1 MKRSPAPSRIVV
13 ENVQPAVDG
22 GRFPVKRTVGARLEV
37 TAQVFAD
44 GHDVLKAVV
53 RYRRESE
60 THWSE
65 VPMEPLGN
73 DRWRGTF
80 AIAALEPYRYTVEG
94 WADAFRTWTRGLARK
109 QEAGTVEPVD
119 VRVGAELVSE
129 AAARARGADAQA
141 LQAEAEA
148 LRDDRASLAER
159 TTRALGAELDA
170 LMDRHPDRRRS
181 GWAPCELAVNVER
194 ERALFGAW
202 YEMFPRS
209 ASPAPGRHG
218 TLRDVEARLE
228 YVSGMGFDVLYL
240 PPIHPVGRAHRKG
253 RNNARAAERGDV
265 GSPWAIGGPEGGHT
279 AVHPELGTLEDFR
292 RLLEAARA
300 RGIEVAMD
308 LAFQCSPDHPWVRE
322 HPEWF
327 RQRPD
332 GSIQYA
338 ENPPKK
344 YEDIFP
350 LDFDTPAWRELWDG
364 LQAVVLFW
372 IGQGVRIFRVDNPHT
387 KAFPFW
393 EWLIA
398 EVRKAHPETI
408 FLAEAFTRPSVMYR
422 LAKIGFSQ
430 SYTYFSWRN
439 TKQELTEYLREL
451 TTTEVR
457 EYFRPNFWPNTPDIL
472 TETLQFGGR
481 PAFQARLVLAAT
493 LGASYGVYGPPFELL
508 EDRPRTAGSEE
519 YLDSEKYEVRQWD
532 LGRPDSLRDLMARLN
547 RARRENPVLHD
558 NAGLRFHEIDNP
570 QLIAYSKTASDL
582 SNVVLAVVNLD
593 PHHVHSGWLELPLRE
608 LGLPEAGPYQV
619 HDLLTDARFFW
630 NGPRNYVQ
638 LDPRAVPAHVFR
650 IRRHAR
656 SERDFDY
663 FL

>member
-13 ENVQPAVDG
+13 ENVQPAVDRG
-22 GRFPVKRTVGARLEV
+22 GFPVKRTVGVRLEV

-60 THWSE
+60 TLWSE

-73 DRWRGTF
+73 DRWRGAF

-119 VRVGAELVSE
+119 LRVGAELVSE
-129 AAARARGADAQA
+129 AAARARGADAPA

-148 LRDDRASLAER
+148 LRDERTSLAER
-159 TTRALGAELDA
+159 TARALGAELGA
-170 LMDRHPDRRRS
+170 LMDHHPDRTRS
-181 GWAPCELAVNVER
+181 GRAPCELAVSVER

-209 ASPAPGRHG
+209 ASPAPGRHA

-228 YVSGMGFDVLYL
+228 YVAGMGFDVLYL

-253 RNNARAAERGDV
+253 RNNAPTAERGDV

-350 LDFDTPAWRELWDG
+350 LDFDTPAWRELWDA

-439 TKQELTEYLREL
+439 TKHELTEYLREL
-451 TTTEVR
+451 ITTEVR

-519 YLDSEKYEVRQWD
+519 YLDSEKYEVRHWD

-547 RARRENPVLHD
+547 RARRENAALHD

-570 QLIAYSKTASDL
+570 QLIAYSKTTPDL

-608 LGLPEAGPYQV
+608 LGLPEAGHYQV

-630 NGPRNYVQ
+630 SGPRNYVQ

-650 IRRHAR
+650 VRRHAR